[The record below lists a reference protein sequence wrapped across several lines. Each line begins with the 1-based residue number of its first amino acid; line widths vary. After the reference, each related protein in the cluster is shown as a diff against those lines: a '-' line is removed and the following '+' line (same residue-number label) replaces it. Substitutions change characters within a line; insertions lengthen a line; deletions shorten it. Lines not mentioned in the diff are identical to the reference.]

1 MYVWNSLKGASYTSI
16 DQTCDGAT
24 FRDRA
29 KYILDLGQAG
39 CLGRLRRKEY
49 SFTGAGSAAHPAST
63 VQSVMIG
70 SLTVTNERYTLVVKK
85 VDATNPTKGLAGAR
99 FHVESTNGSFSKD
112 IVTGADGTYT
122 LSPLDAGTYA
132 VTETAAPN
140 GYEIDNAGPEYV
152 VLPNSGSSTV
162 TITFTDT
169 PHRHRHR

>member
-29 KYILDLGQAG
+29 KYILDLGKQDVWG
-39 CLGRLRRKEY
+39 DCDVKEY
-49 SFTGAGSAAHPAST
+49 SFTGAGSARHPA
-63 VQSVMIG
+63 QHRP
-70 SLTVTNERYTLVVKK
+70 ERYDRQSCRHKRAVQ
-85 VDATNPTKGLAGAR
+85 AGWSRRWTPPIPPRALPER
-99 FHVESTNGSFSKD
+99 GSTVESTNGSFSRD

-122 LSPLDAGTYA
+122 FSPLDAGTYA

-152 VLPNSGSSTV
+152 VRRTTAAAP
-162 TITFTDT
+162 
-169 PHRHRHR
+169 